1 MGLLVATAGSSD
13 FIAMSGYELYQ
24 FGYFF
29 VDALAV
35 IMAYTIV
42 RHRLLD
48 IETVAHKTLLWL
60 TILISIVVSIFVLIT
75 MLRSWVE
82 TFSNIQQTI
91 FYTII
96 FFIFLSAFN
105 RLKPWID
112 HFLQRRKYKAE
123 AVFIKFIKD
132 ISLIKS
138 VEELAD
144 KIINTLADVFLC

>member
-42 RHRLLD
+42 RHRLFD

-60 TILISIVVSIFVLIT
+60 TSSITIIVSIGLLAIT
-75 MLRSWVE
+75 FKSMASDINHSTADNLL
-82 TFSNIQQTI
+82 FSYV
-91 FYTII
+91 FWPPVFSII
-96 FFIFLSAFN
+96 GYSRN
-105 RLKPWID
+105 
-112 HFLQRRKYKAE
+112 
-123 AVFIKFIKD
+123 
-132 ISLIKS
+132 
-138 VEELAD
+138 
-144 KIINTLADVFLC
+144 